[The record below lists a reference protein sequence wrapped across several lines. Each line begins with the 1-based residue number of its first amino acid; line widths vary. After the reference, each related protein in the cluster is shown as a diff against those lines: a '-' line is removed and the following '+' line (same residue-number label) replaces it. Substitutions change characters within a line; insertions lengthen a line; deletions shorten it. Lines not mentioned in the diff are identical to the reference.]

1 MLFSRNRTPDASTMP
16 QGETTKPLMQWRDQF
31 SVKIPSVDRQHK
43 VLIKYINQL
52 DTASKKENSALE
64 ISHVLSGLI
73 SYTKV
78 HFAYEEMMFR
88 TYNYPESNDHMASH
102 KHLLEKV
109 AWYKRRFD
117 NNEADIA
124 QELLNLLMYW
134 LNRHILQEDMAYSD
148 FLLKKGA
155 R

>member
-1 MLFSRNRTPDASTMP
+1 MLFSRKRSQTNSEVSLAR
-16 QGETTKPLMQWRDQF
+16 ETAPLMSWQDQF

-43 VLIKYINQL
+43 VLINYINQL
-52 DTASKKENSALE
+52 HAASQKKNSALE

-88 TYNYPESNDHMASH
+88 TYGYPETSDHMIAH
-102 KHLLEKV
+102 KRLLEKV

-117 NNEADIA
+117 NNEANIA
-124 QELLNLLMYW
+124 QELLDLLIYW
-134 LNRHILQEDMAYSD
+134 LNHHILQEDMAYSE
-148 FLLKKGA
+148 FLVKKGA